1 MALERK
7 SVMNALMYLSIQ
19 VHFKLEYLP
28 GDVDTKEVTAEVIG
42 PSGKV
47 ECRLQL
53 SNNGGRVSF
62 LPTEIG
68 MHKVL
73 E

>member
-42 PSGKV
+42 PSEKV

-53 SNNGGRVSF
+53 SNNGGRGSF
-62 LPTEIG
+62 IPTEIG